1 MGRSANRAAPGVLLA
16 VLLWLPA
23 FSLGYF
29 WDDYVF
35 LTRAGADALPAHD
48 VFYRPIPR
56 GLYFGAL
63 SLLGSQGVWLAHI
76 VNLLAL
82 VAAIWLLVSIV
93 SEIAGPRAGMLS
105 GIAFATLAPVP
116 GLVGWVSGC
125 QDLFALALVLLAF
138 RLRQSGKLVGSGIA
152 FAGALLCK
160 ETAVA
165 MAPALILWGWIL
177 GMKPHRTKAAA
188 LLVGGMVTVWLIVHP
203 GLRTLMEPGFAEKP
217 RAYVG
222 FANLALSEF
231 HGWRYLGALF
241 NAPQPWSWEWEPRWI
256 FFGLLAVALIA
267 ISVWKAPVREER
279 PNLLRAL
286 AMAALIAIPALL
298 LTALLVRVWA
308 RYYICLPAVGSACL
322 IGILLSRVPRPVAA
336 IALSLFALLGV
347 HIRASEGLNGEI
359 MTDRSFAEASQAIQ
373 HVETAFRKVAPT
385 LPRGAQILVSV
396 ASSGPIGI
404 DGTIHDG
411 KAPQVWYR
419 DRSLIVRRPQQRE
432 SHSGPEFLF
441 RVTSDREVL
450 EIDDRGSV
458 RSSGG
463 EVDRGEVKAILRT
476 YARGLDASGETDRAD
491 SILTRLAAEDAEPD
505 RSYDLRLAAMARF
518 ARSDSIGAKGILAR
532 AEPIP
537 REYALYCLAKV
548 LGEPTGNE
556 AYDSAAF
563 TAFGISSTDVNAMRY
578 LMDLFYG
585 SEIYPQAKELA
596 LRIQALAP
604 GDPQSA
610 QILEWMKGR

>member
-16 VLLWLPA
+16 ALLSLPG

-56 GLYFGAL
+56 GIYFGAL
-63 SLLGSQGVWLAHI
+63 SLLGTHGAWLGHL

-82 VAAIWLLVSIV
+82 VLAVWLLVSIV
-93 SEIAGPRAGMLS
+93 SEIAGPGAGMLS

-116 GLVGWVSGC
+116 GLVAWVSGC

-138 RLRQSGKLVGSGIA
+138 RLRQSGQLVQSGLA
-152 FAGALLCK
+152 LAGALLCK

-177 GMKPHRTKAAA
+177 GLKPHRTRAAA
-188 LLVGGMVTVWLIVHP
+188 ILVGGIVIAWLIVHP
-203 GLRTLMEPGFAEKP
+203 GLRILMEPGFVKKP
-217 RAYVG
+217 HEYVG

-231 HGWRYLGALF
+231 HGWRYLLSLF
-241 NAPQPWSWEWEPRWI
+241 NAPQPRFAGWEPRWI
-256 FFGLLAVALIA
+256 AFGLLAVAVIA
-267 ISVWKAPVREER
+267 IGVWKSPGRDGR
-279 PNLLRAL
+279 HNPLRAL
-286 AMAALIAIPALL
+286 ALAALIAIPALL
-298 LTALLVRVWA
+298 LTALMVRVWA

-322 IGILLSRVPRPVAA
+322 IGILLSRVPRPIAA
-336 IALSLFALLGV
+336 IGLSLFALLGLN
-347 HIRASEGLNGEI
+347 IRASEGLNGES
-359 MTDRSFAEASQAIQ
+359 MTDRSFVEASRAIQ
-373 HVETAFRKVAPT
+373 RVETAFRKVEPT
-385 LPRGAQILVSV
+385 LPRGALLLVSV

-419 DRSLIVRRPQQRE
+419 DRSLIVRRPQRRE

-463 EVDRGEVKAILRT
+463 EVDREEVKAILRT
-476 YARGLDASGETDRAD
+476 YARGLGASGATDRAD
-491 SILTRLAAEDAEPD
+491 SILTRLAAEDQEPD
-505 RSYDLRLAAMARF
+505 RSYDWRLLAMAKF
-518 ARSDSIGAKGILAR
+518 GDGDSTGARLILDR
-532 AEPIP
+532 AQPIS
-537 REYALYCLAKV
+537 REVALYGLAKV
-548 LGEPTGNE
+548 MGEPTGN
-556 AYDSAAF
+556 AAVDSSAF
-563 TAFGISSTDVNAMRY
+563 TAFGISPTDLDAMRY
-578 LMDLFYG
+578 LMNLFYG
-585 SEIYPQAKELA
+585 SEIYPQAKRLA

-610 QILEWMKGR
+610 QILQWMKDR